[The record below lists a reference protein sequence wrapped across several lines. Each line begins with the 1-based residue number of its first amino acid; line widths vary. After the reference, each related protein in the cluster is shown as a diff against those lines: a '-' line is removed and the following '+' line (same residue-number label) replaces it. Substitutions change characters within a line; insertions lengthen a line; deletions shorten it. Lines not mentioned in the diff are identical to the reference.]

1 MRQLSW
7 AVQLLVSAL
16 LLVTP
21 ASLHAEDAQ
30 ATAPLCKPQVLDTV
44 QHTLTMTKPITS
56 PAVRVRANTCSGTRC
71 LRVQSLL
78 KLTAPFSPPRATG
91 GLAWCS
97 EYGACSCCEHQHV
110 ALAYNSLRA
119 VLADPDFSP
128 KCTAF
133 LTKLA
138 CR

>member
-1 MRQLSW
+1 MQ
-7 AVQLLVSAL
+7 
-16 LLVTP
+16 
-21 ASLHAEDAQ
+21 
-30 ATAPLCKPQVLDTV
+30 
-44 QHTLTMTKPITS
+44 
-56 PAVRVRANTCSGTRC
+56 G
-71 LRVQSLL
+71 LL
-78 KLTAPFSPPRATG
+78 KLTAPSSPPRATG
-91 GLAWCS
+91 GLAWCG